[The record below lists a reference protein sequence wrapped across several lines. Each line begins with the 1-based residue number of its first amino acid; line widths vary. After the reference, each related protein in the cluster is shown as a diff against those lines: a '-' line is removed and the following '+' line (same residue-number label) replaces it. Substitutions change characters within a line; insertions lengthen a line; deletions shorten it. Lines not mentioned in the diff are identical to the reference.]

1 MVTIQHNGDS
11 KTLFMTHPVSFGATP
26 LFRVEYLRN
35 CIYKKTPFQSF
46 LLKGDLGVCKGY
58 IGIMYY
64 LVEQLRLMYVKNRI

>member
-26 LFRVEYLRN
+26 LFRGEYLRN
-35 CIYKKTPFQSF
+35 CIYNKITSFQSF

-58 IGIMYY
+58 FGIMYY
-64 LVEQLRLMYVKNRI
+64 LAEQLRLMYVKN